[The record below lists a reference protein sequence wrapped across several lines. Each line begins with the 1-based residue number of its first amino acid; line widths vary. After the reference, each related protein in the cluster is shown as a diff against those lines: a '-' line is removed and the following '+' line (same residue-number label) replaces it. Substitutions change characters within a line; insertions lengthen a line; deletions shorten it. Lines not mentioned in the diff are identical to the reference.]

1 MVRVFLAH
9 PVYTDRKST
18 SSFLVSLRWTRYV
31 APKNSRDSMTEVTV
45 FRLKLHFSRRKS
57 VAKFI
62 YVKTVSS
69 KVVSYSL
76 ANLTVKKWL
85 VLDVAFYLKFQLKL
99 THPLKNAKFQSIFA
113 CSASA
118 VTFSEKNSIMTNRK
132 TRFPMSLR
140 WTASVPPKALH
151 TTAIKLK

>member
-1 MVRVFLAH
+1 
-9 PVYTDRKST
+9 
-18 SSFLVSLRWTRYV
+18 
-31 APKNSRDSMTEVTV
+31 
-45 FRLKLHFSRRKS
+45 
-57 VAKFI
+57 
-62 YVKTVSS
+62 VKTVSS

-118 VTFSEKNSIMTNRK
+118 VTFSEKKFNYD
-132 TRFPMSLR
+132 
-140 WTASVPPKALH
+140 
-151 TTAIKLK
+151 